1 MSLDAAAAV
10 LAEQA
15 RVVPGLLD
23 GALARCGVDVW
34 PGPAQE
40 RLADD
45 LLRLRRALR
54 DAADDLAYVAAR
66 LREEAAAARA
76 AARPPRGVA

>member
-1 MSLDAAAAV
+1 VTLEAAAAV

-15 RVVPGLLD
+15 GIVPGLLD

-34 PGPAQE
+34 QGPAQE

-45 LLRLRRALR
+45 LLHLRSVLR
-54 DAADDLAYVAAR
+54 GAADDLAAVAAR
-66 LREEAAAARA
+66 LRAEAAEQRRLAART
-76 AARPPRGVA
+76 P